1 MWARPGETWE
11 ALPALEKQRAVD
23 AAAEDVV
30 LEDASRRDRRQ
41 QLLAASDSHRG
52 MFAGQESD
60 NRPATSLRTLK
71 AKVLKAKVLKA
82 KAQLMAPVQR
92 GRAVDDILSDSLAT
106 AEAEA
111 AEADAAASSSPEPE
125 VQP

>member
-1 MWARPGETWE
+1 MT
-11 ALPALEKQRAVD
+11 
-23 AAAEDVV
+23 
-30 LEDASRRDRRQ
+30 
-41 QLLAASDSHRG
+41 
-52 MFAGQESD
+52 
-60 NRPATSLRTLK
+60 
-71 AKVLKAKVLKA
+71 
-82 KAQLMAPVQR
+82 PVQR

>member
-52 MFAGQESD
+52 MFAGQESEPE
-60 NRPATSLRTLK
+60 PAVAASTVLPT
-71 AKVLKAKVLKA
+71 VLKAEA
-82 KAQLMAPVQR
+82 KLMAPVQR
-92 GRAVDDILSDSLAT
+92 GRAVDDILSNSFAT

>member
-1 MWARPGETWE
+1 MWARPGETWD

-71 AKVLKAKVLKA
+71 AKVLKAK
-82 KAQLMAPVQR
+82 AQLMAPVQR